1 MYVCCRLYSSFVLAR
16 PARFIIFRIRPLS
29 RLGMDGR
36 EYFGVGDTG
45 TSCTTRALLTDKGLF
60 SSSDD
65 APEKEEKDD
74 EYSAIFSLQVRAVV
88 K

>member
-1 MYVCCRLYSSFVLAR
+1 
-16 PARFIIFRIRPLS
+16 
-29 RLGMDGR
+29 MDGR